1 MAGLD
6 LALVEPGDKLGL
18 LPVAVGQLPCCCAKL
33 GEDATGTCAHE
44 PPHVDFNPP
53 VHGCMAGL
61 DLALVEPGDKLAL
74 PSVTKDDLIWVR
86 NAGSGLFLDAARAA
100 IKMLG
105 LAIDIFRAIF
115 STK

>member
-1 MAGLD
+1 
-6 LALVEPGDKLGL
+6 
-18 LPVAVGQLPCCCAKL
+18 
-33 GEDATGTCAHE
+33 
-44 PPHVDFNPP
+44 
-53 VHGCMAGL
+53 MAGL